1 MYVQHVASPVLLSSA
16 LPRYFGLG
24 RTVMC
29 LHQDAIYPCAV
40 ELPQMRVGYSLN
52 AQLMWLKQE
61 AAELCQV
68 GWVGGQLGWRI
79 CPSAAIACTPVLPC
93 SCPSLLC

>member
-1 MYVQHVASPVLLSSA
+1 MLCRVSC
-16 LPRYFGLG
+16 RYFGIG

-29 LHQDAIYPCAV
+29 LHQDAIYPSTV
-40 ELPQMRVGYSLN
+40 ELPLMRVGYSLN

-68 GWVGGQLGWRI
+68 RK
-79 CPSAAIACTPVLPC
+79 
-93 SCPSLLC
+93 